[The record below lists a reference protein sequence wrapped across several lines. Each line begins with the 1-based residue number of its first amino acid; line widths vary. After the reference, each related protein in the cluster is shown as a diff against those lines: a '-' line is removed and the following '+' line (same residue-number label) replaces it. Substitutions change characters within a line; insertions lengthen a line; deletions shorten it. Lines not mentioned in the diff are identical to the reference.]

1 MKSHSATKNKI
12 TPAVLHRNIVDRVVA
27 DAKPARLLIRP
38 GAQWVLW
45 LLSSGAMMAFFWM
58 KMGVQNNLGQ
68 TLQAMPPL
76 LFILTAFAGASLAAW
91 EAIASSVPG
100 RQTSSM
106 YQTLAILVIVALFSI
121 PFLFFTHPAQ
131 WDLFKSFADGHG
143 CAEGVAFSGLIPW
156 VFIGWMLSRNA
167 SFRPVWTGL
176 WSGVSAF
183 LMGTITIQ
191 IHCPSWDMDHV
202 LMTHL
207 LPTAAGTLLAALLGS
222 FWFSSW
228 KK

>member
-1 MKSHSATKNKI
+1 MKSHSAIKTKP
-12 TPAVLHRNIVDRVVA
+12 TPAVLHRSLVDQMVA
-27 DAKPARLLIRP
+27 DAAPARLLIRP
-38 GAQWVLW
+38 WAQWLLW
-45 LLSSGAMMAFFWM
+45 LGFSVIVMAFFWM
-58 KMGVQNNLGQ
+58 RIGVQNNLGQ

-76 LFILTAFAGASLAAW
+76 LFVLTAFAGASLAAW

-100 RQTSSM
+100 RQTSSW
-106 YQTLAILVIVALFSI
+106 YHVLAILVIAALFSI
-121 PFLFFTHPAQ
+121 PFLFFTHPVHL
-131 WDLFKSFADGHG
+131 DLLKAFEDGHG

-156 VFIGWMLSRNA
+156 IFLGWMLSRNA

-202 LMTHL
+202 LMAHL
-207 LPTAAGTLLAALLGS
+207 LPTAVGTLLGTLLGA
-222 FWFSSW
+222 FWFSTW